1 MYVWHYSVLILMTYS
16 IEELITYSG
25 AWCWQLESVPQIAKN
40 IKVKKVPAIGLCR
53 FRGRGSYSFQLPRY
67 RTCIP
72 STDPQKQH
80 KKWFSDSVRTLS
92 IIAQGRIIGYVG
104 SRNQD
109 YWEPVPIGQIDT
121 QLYHSSSRQW
131 RDLSLI
137 LFFSLIPGWLC
148 NFQPFDLPL
157 DGYYLIFLIFLVA

>member
-1 MYVWHYSVLILMTYS
+1 M
-16 IEELITYSG
+16 
-25 AWCWQLESVPQIAKN
+25 VPRL
-40 IKVKKVPAIGLCR
+40 VEFFLLYFVYLSFYTVPAIGMCR
-53 FRGRGSYSFQLPRY
+53 FRGRGSYSFQLPGY

-80 KKWFSDSVRTLS
+80 KKWFSDSVRTPS

-121 QLYHSSSRQW
+121 QLYHSSSRQG
-131 RDLSLI
+131 RDLILI
-137 LFFSLIPGWLC
+137 LLHSLTLGCLS
-148 NFQPFDLPL
+148 NLQPLDLPL
-157 DGYYLIFLIFLVA
+157 DGYFLIFLIFLVA